1 MKQLDSALLSGQHDW
16 VIQSLV
22 EKLKSAI
29 SQPREQT
36 RSNVRTEDAYESNIF
51 DLSEEEDEDN
61 IEEQEDTPIAVS
73 I

>member
-1 MKQLDSALLSGQHDW
+1 MLSGQHDW

-36 RSNVRTEDAYESNIF
+36 RSNVRTEDAYEGNIF
-51 DLSEEEDEDN
+51 NLSEEEDKDN